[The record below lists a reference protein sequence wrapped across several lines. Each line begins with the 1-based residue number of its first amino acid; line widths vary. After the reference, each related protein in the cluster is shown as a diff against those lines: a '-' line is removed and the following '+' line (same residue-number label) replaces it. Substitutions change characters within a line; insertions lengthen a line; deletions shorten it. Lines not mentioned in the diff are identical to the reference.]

1 MKSNKFL
8 RFLLSLILAFCL
20 WLYVISVEVPEGEFT
35 FTNIQVSFQNETV
48 MTEERNLMITTDE
61 IPTITLTLKGN
72 RTELNKLN
80 NSNISVVVDLSQV
93 YEPGQQRLTY
103 KPYFPPEV
111 SNNAFEVVG
120 STPNTITLEVEK
132 RVSKEVPVVVNYTGK
147 LPEDYTA
154 DTASHELSSKVVN
167 IKGPESV
174 VNEITQ
180 ARIDIDL
187 TDQVETIVAACQ
199 YTLCNE
205 AGEAVDAKQVVTD
218 VGEIDL
224 KLKIQRI
231 KEVPLELTINDGG
244 GATKSTSKIVID
256 PLTIKVSGSE
266 TVLNELDVINI
277 GTINLADYTEDT
289 ELTFPITIPDNV
301 TNMTGITEAK
311 VSLKFP
317 DLAIKTFTITNIT
330 PVNVPEG
337 YTVEMVTQALTVTIR
352 GPKARVEDMTE
363 ADISAMVDVAS
374 AQAGSATFKAEIVMG
389 EDYAAVGAIGNYS
402 VSATLR
408 AEGT

>member
-103 KPYFPPEV
+103 KIYYPPEV

>member
-103 KPYFPPEV
+103 KIYYPSEV

-363 ADISAMVDVAS
+363 ADISATVDVAS